1 MEESR
6 WKGEGAEAPIP
17 REWGGQTTQEGEEV
31 EDEGVESGRQACRMC
46 RAWRTTA
53 LEPQRR
59 RLLDVTRE
67 VVTVG
72 AAAGLTMAAAK
83 IGH

>member
-1 MEESR
+1 MEER
-6 WKGEGAEAPIP
+6 N
-17 REWGGQTTQEGEEV
+17 GGGGPPYLATGKARPHRKGEEV
-31 EDEGVESGRQACRMC
+31 DDEGVANGHQACRMC